1 MTKRIFQSICI
12 AVVSVFLASV
22 LLFMGVLYEY
32 FSRIQYSQ
40 LEMQTKLATQ
50 GVTNEGAGYFEGL
63 DVKDYRIT
71 WIAADGTVL
80 YDSKSDSAGM
90 ENHLEREE
98 IRQAFADG
106 MGESSRY
113 SVTLMERSL
122 YCAQRLPD
130 GTVLRLSIAQ
140 NTLLTLLLGMFQP
153 ICIIFAIAMGLSM
166 ILAFRLSRGIVE
178 PLNELNLDEPLS
190 NEGYDELAPLLQRIA
205 TQQRQIRQQRDELRQ
220 KQSEFETVTTGM
232 AEGIVLLNE
241 KKIILGINP
250 AAVRLFGTDGSCVGK
265 YILSV
270 NRSLELQ
277 ELLQKAGDGRHAE
290 MVLELGSG
298 KYQLD
303 ASPVF
308 SDGLVSGVVLLMLD
322 VTEKEKSEQM
332 RREFTANV
340 SHELKTPLHTISGY
354 AELLA
359 GGMVKPE
366 DVEGFSARIYAEARR
381 MIRLVED
388 IIRLSHLDEGADDM
402 KREEVDLHMLAMET
416 IQALL
421 PEAEAAGVQ
430 LDLCDVPG
438 IVRTDVC
445 GASNVVRT
453 DVCGASD
460 VVRTDVCGA
469 PDVVRADVCGASDV
483 VRTDVC
489 GASDVIQ
496 TDAQVV
502 PCGLPD
508 AVQVLPRG
516 ETGGARPEQYEGS
529 ATVYG
534 IRQLLS
540 AMLYNMC
547 DNAIKYNRGGGSV
560 SVMIRSEED
569 GIRLSVSDTGIGIP
583 EEHQER
589 IFERFYRVDKS
600 HSKEIGGT
608 GLGLSIVKH
617 GAKLH
622 DAAIEVHSI
631 VGSGTTIT
639 LLFPRFHNR
648 EQSSCKRLG

>member
-40 LEMQTKLATQ
+40 LEMQTRLATQ

-80 YDSKSDSAGM
+80 YDSRSDSAGM

-98 IRQAFADG
+98 IRQAFTDG
-106 MGESSRY
+106 IGESSRY

-166 ILAFRLSRGIVE
+166 VLAFRLSRGIVE
-178 PLNELNLDEPLS
+178 PLNELDLDEPLS

-241 KKIILGINP
+241 RKIILGINP
-250 AAVRLFGTDGSCVGK
+250 AAVRLFGTDESCVGK

-359 GGMVKPE
+359 GGMVKPQ

-402 KREEVDLHMLAMET
+402 KREEVDLHVLARET
-416 IQALL
+416 VQALL

-430 LDLCDVPG
+430 LDLCG
-438 IVRTDVC
+438 
-445 GASNVVRT
+445 
-453 DVCGASD
+453 
-460 VVRTDVCGA
+460 
-469 PDVVRADVCGASDV
+469 
-483 VRTDVC
+483 
-489 GASDVIQ
+489 Q
-496 TDAQVV
+496 H
-502 PCGLPD
+502 
-508 AVQVLPRG
+508 
-516 ETGGARPEQYEGS
+516 EGS

-547 DNAIKYNRGGGSV
+547 DNAIKYNRRGGSV
-560 SVMIRSEED
+560 SVMTGSEED
-569 GIRLSVSDTGIGIP
+569 GVRLSVSDTGIGIP

-639 LLFPRFHNR
+639 LCFPRFHNR
-648 EQSSCKRLG
+648 EQSS